1 MPPYRAKSI
10 KPGAYPVFFVP
21 TVFSS
26 KQLRRENAREK
37 AFDGGA
43 QLQTFLNLI
52 SETPTPEDEQS
63 V

>member
-1 MPPYRAKSI
+1 M
-10 KPGAYPVFFVP
+10 P

-52 SETPTPEDEQS
+52 SEPQTLEDEQS